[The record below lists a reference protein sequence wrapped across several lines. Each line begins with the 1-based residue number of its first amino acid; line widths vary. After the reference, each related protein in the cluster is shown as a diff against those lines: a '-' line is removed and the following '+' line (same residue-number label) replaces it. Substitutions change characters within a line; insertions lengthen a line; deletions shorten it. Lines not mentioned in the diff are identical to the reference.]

1 MTEISEQSQHD
12 TNDHAEGVASGGVLL
27 VGSVPLRSAEE
38 VFRVMA
44 AELGD
49 RLRQIPDGETGPR
62 ADWIVWQYPVLS
74 SRPEFEVC
82 PPGPN
87 QHRALPRLRIRDGES
102 VDTLRFDDLGYAQ
115 AALSSF
121 NLFARRKRDGQ
132 ILPHLRFQVSL
143 PTPLAPIA
151 AFIAPEDQSRV
162 EPLYETRMLNELTT
176 IFEAIPH
183 DQLAVQWDTNFEFA
197 MLDGVMPAWF
207 SDPRSSIVERLV
219 RLGRTIP
226 ADVQLGYHFCHG
238 HERHHRERPYDA
250 QALVDI
256 ANALSLSLGRSLDWV
271 HLPVQRGRVDVA
283 FFETLAQ
290 LALRPETSLYLGLLH
305 PADGLAGARAR
316 VVAAQRFVHD
326 FGVATDCGWSRH
338 RPQDVEPLIEL
349 HRAVSTASQPARR
362 APTTFAWPAGW
373 ERIPDEDWTTEPVD
387 AFGESYDIVAQHSWY
402 HNLDPTVEE
411 LVHLL
416 ADGEILVDYSGGT
429 GILLDRLKLRLFNTQ
444 AGAVIVDSSPK
455 FLRVALEKFRDD
467 SRVGLRLLHYLKDE
481 KRLQTLDEVLGPA
494 LLDRGVDVIVST
506 NAVHLYPD
514 LPDTVASWLRALGPG
529 GHVLVNSGNIRNP
542 RARRN
547 EWILDETVWVV
558 GDLAEG
564 LVRTDAEYAAYR
576 GDLDDTERMAAHAA
590 FRDKVFHHPRPLEF
604 YLETF
609 ELAGLKVESVR
620 EASIEAR
627 VNEWY
632 ELLATYSDAVLGW
645 VGGTEKIDG
654 TPPSEQAVADRLKLI
669 GHAMDVLFHGRPT
682 FQACW
687 TYITCANGS

>member
-1 MTEISEQSQHD
+1 M
-12 TNDHAEGVASGGVLL
+12 NDDVSDGIATGGVLL
-27 VGSVPLRSAEE
+27 VGSVPLRSTEE
-38 VFRVMA
+38 VFQVMA

-62 ADWIVWQYPVLS
+62 SDWIVWQYPVLS

-82 PPGPN
+82 PPGPD
-87 QHRALPRLRIRDGES
+87 QHRALPKLRIRDGETLE
-102 VDTLRFDDLGYAQ
+102 TLRFDDLGYAQ

-121 NLFARRKRDGQ
+121 AAFARRKRDGQ
-132 ILPHLRFQVSL
+132 IPAHCRFQVSL

-151 AFIAPEDQSRV
+151 AFIAPEDQSRI
-162 EPLYETRMLNELTT
+162 EPLYEARIHHELAT

-183 DQLAVQWDTNFEFA
+183 DQLAIQWDTNFEFA

-207 SDPRSSIVERLV
+207 DDPRSSIVERLV

-271 HLPVQRGRVDVA
+271 HMPVQGGRVDVA

-290 LALRPETSLYLGLLH
+290 LSLRPETSLYLGLLH
-305 PADGLAGARAR
+305 PADGLAGAKAR
-316 VVAAQRFVHD
+316 IVAAQRFVHD

-349 HRAVSTASQPARR
+349 HRDVSTEIEPSRR
-362 APTTFAWPAGW
+362 PLTTFGWPQGW
-373 ERIPDEDWTTEPVD
+373 QRVPDENWTTEPVD
-387 AFGESYDIVAQHSWY
+387 VFGASYDNVAQHSWY
-402 HNLDPTVEE
+402 RNLDPTVDE
-411 LVHLL
+411 LAHLL
-416 ADGEILVDYSGGT
+416 NDGEILVDYSGGT
-429 GILLDRLKLRLFNTQ
+429 GILLDRLKLRLFDTQ
-444 AGAVIVDSSPK
+444 VGTVIVDSSPK
-455 FLRVALEKFRDD
+455 FLRVALEKFGDD
-467 SRVGLRLLHYLKDE
+467 SRVALRLLHFLKDE
-481 KRLQTLDEVLGPA
+481 KRLQRLDEVLGSQ
-494 LLDRGVDVIVST
+494 LIERGVDVIAST

-514 LPDTVASWLRALGPG
+514 LPDTVAAWLRALRPG
-529 GHVLVNSGNIRNP
+529 GHVLINSGNIRNP
-542 RARRN
+542 RARSN

-564 LVRTDAEYAAYR
+564 LVRTEPAYAAYR
-576 GDLDDTERMAAHAA
+576 ADLDDADRMAAHAA
-590 FRDKVFHHPRPLEF
+590 FRDKVFHLPRALDF
-604 YLETF
+604 YLESF

-632 ELLATYSDAVLGW
+632 ELLVTYCDAVLGW

-654 TPPSEQAVADRLKLI
+654 AAPSEQALTDRLRLMR
-669 GHAMDVLFHGRPT
+669 HAMDVLFHGRPT

-687 TYITCANGS
+687 TYITCVNGS

>member
-1 MTEISEQSQHD
+1 MTD
-12 TNDHAEGVASGGVLL
+12 RGEGIASGGVLL

-38 VFRVMA
+38 VFQVMA

-49 RLRQIPDGETGPR
+49 RLGRVPDGETGPR
-62 ADWIVWQYPVLS
+62 SDWIVWQYPVLS

-82 PPGPN
+82 PPGTD

-102 VDTLRFDDLGYAQ
+102 LDTLRFDDLGYAQ

-121 NLFARRKRDGQ
+121 DVFARRKRDGQ
-132 ILPHLRFQVSL
+132 IPPYCRFQVSL

-151 AFIAPEDQSRV
+151 AFVAAEDQSRI
-162 EPLYETRMLNELTT
+162 EPLYEARIFHELST

-197 MLDGVMPAWF
+197 MLDGVMPSWF
-207 SDPRSSIVERLV
+207 EDPRSSIVERLV
-219 RLGRTIP
+219 RLGRSIP
-226 ADVQLGYHFCHG
+226 ADVHLGYHFCHG

-256 ANALSLSLGRSLDWV
+256 ANALTLSLGRSLDWV
-271 HLPVQRGRVDVA
+271 HLPVQGGRVDVG

-290 LALRPETSLYLGLLH
+290 LALRPETSLYLGLIH
-305 PADGLAGARAR
+305 PADGLAGAKAR

-338 RPQDVEPLIEL
+338 RPQDVEPLIAL
-349 HRAVSTASQPARR
+349 HREVSTAIESSERTR
-362 APTTFAWPAGW
+362 TTFTWPAGW
-373 ERIPDEDWTTEPVD
+373 ERIPDESWTTEPVD
-387 AFGESYDIVAQHSWY
+387 AFGASYDSVAEHSWY
-402 HNLDPTVEE
+402 RNLDPTVEE
-411 LVHLL
+411 LTHLL
-416 ADGEILVDYSGGT
+416 ADGEIAVDDSGGT
-429 GILLDRLKLRLFNTQ
+429 GILVDRLKLRLFGTQ
-444 AGAVIVDSSPK
+444 AGIVIVDSSPK

-467 SRVGLRLLHYLKDE
+467 SRVGLRMLPYLRDE
-481 KRLQTLDEVLGPA
+481 KRLQRLDEVLGDE
-494 LLDRGVDVIVST
+494 LLDRGVDVIAST

-514 LPDTVASWLRALGPG
+514 LSDTVSSSVRALRPG
-529 GHVLVNSGNIRNP
+529 GHVLINSGNIRNR
-542 RARRN
+542 RARSS

-564 LVRTDAEYAAYR
+564 LVRTDPAYAAYR
-576 GDLDDTERMAAHAA
+576 NDVDTPERMAAHAE
-590 FRDKVFHHPRPLEF
+590 FRDKVFRHPRPLDV

-627 VNEWY
+627 VGEWY
-632 ELLATYSDAVLGW
+632 ELLATYNDAVLGW

-654 TPPSEQAVADRLKLI
+654 APATDQAIADRLQLI
-669 GHAMDVLFHGRPT
+669 RHAMDVLFHGRPT

-687 TYITCANGS
+687 TYITCVNGG

>member
-1 MTEISEQSQHD
+1 M
-12 TNDHAEGVASGGVLL
+12 NDDASDGVATGGVLL
-27 VGSVPLRSAEE
+27 VGSVPLRSTEE
-38 VFRVMA
+38 VFQVMA

-82 PPGPN
+82 PPGPD
-87 QHRALPRLRIRDGES
+87 QHRALPKLRIRDGES
-102 VDTLRFDDLGYAQ
+102 LETLRFDDLGYAQ

-121 NLFARRKRDGQ
+121 AVFARRKRDGQ
-132 ILPHLRFQVSL
+132 IPAHCRFQVSL

-151 AFIAPEDQSRV
+151 AFIAAEDQSRV
-162 EPLYETRMLNELTT
+162 EPLYEARIHHELAT

-183 DQLAVQWDTNFEFA
+183 DQLAIQWDTNFEFA

-207 SDPRSSIVERLV
+207 ADPRSSIVERLV

-271 HLPVQRGRVDVA
+271 HLPVQGGRVDVA

-305 PADGLAGARAR
+305 PADGLAGAKAR
-316 VVAAQRFVHD
+316 IVAAQRFVHD

-349 HRAVSTASQPARR
+349 HRDVSTEIEPSRR
-362 APTTFAWPAGW
+362 SLTTFIWPQGW
-373 ERIPDEDWTTEPVD
+373 QRVPDESWTTDPVD
-387 AFGESYDIVAQHSWY
+387 AFGASYDNVAQHSWY
-402 HNLDPTVEE
+402 RNLDPTVEE

-416 ADGEILVDYSGGT
+416 DEGEILVDYSGGT
-429 GILLDRLKLRLFNTQ
+429 GILLDRLKLRVFDTQ
-444 AGAVIVDSSPK
+444 NGTVIVDSSPK
-455 FLRVALEKFRDD
+455 FLRVALEKFGDD
-467 SRVGLRLLHYLKDE
+467 SRVALRLLHFLKDE
-481 KRLQTLDEVLGPA
+481 KRLQRLDEVLGPQ
-494 LLDRGVDVIVST
+494 LIERGVDVIAST

-514 LPDTVASWLRALGPG
+514 LPDTVAAWLRALRPG
-529 GHVLVNSGNIRNP
+529 GHVLINSGNIRNP
-542 RARRN
+542 RARSN

-564 LVRTDAEYAAYR
+564 LVRTEPAYAAYR
-576 GDLDDTERMAAHAA
+576 ADLDDADRMAAHAA
-590 FRDKVFHHPRPLEF
+590 FRDKVFHLPRPLDF
-604 YLETF
+604 YLGTF

-632 ELLATYSDAVLGW
+632 ELLVTYSDAVLGW

-654 TPPSEQAVADRLKLI
+654 AAPSEQALSDRLQLMR
-669 GHAMDVLFHGRPT
+669 HAMDVLFHGRPT

-687 TYITCANGS
+687 TYITCVNGS

>member
-1 MTEISEQSQHD
+1 MTDSSEQENGIA
-12 TNDHAEGVASGGVLL
+12 TGGVLL

-38 VFRVMA
+38 VFQVMA

-49 RLRQIPDGETGPR
+49 RVRQIPDGETGPR
-62 ADWIVWQYPVLS
+62 SDWIVWQYPVLS

-82 PPGPN
+82 PPGATS
-87 QHRALPRLRIRDGES
+87 HRKLPRLRIRDGES
-102 VDTLRFDDLGYAQ
+102 IDTLRFDDLGYAQ

-121 NLFARRKRDGQ
+121 NVFARRKRDGQ
-132 ILPHLRFQVSL
+132 LPSHCRFQVSL

-151 AFIAPEDQSRV
+151 AFIAPEDQAAI
-162 EPLYETRMLNELTT
+162 EPLYEARILHELTT

-183 DQLAVQWDTNFEFA
+183 DQLAIQWDTNFEFA
-197 MLDGVMPAWF
+197 MLDGVMPTWF
-207 SDPRSSIVERLV
+207 EDPRSSIVERLV

-238 HERHHRERPYDA
+238 HEQHHRERPYDA

-271 HLPVQRGRVDVA
+271 HLPVQGGRVDLA
-283 FFETLAQ
+283 FFETLGQ

-305 PADGLAGARAR
+305 PADGLAGAKAR

-338 RPQDVEPLIEL
+338 RPQEVEPLIEL
-349 HRAVSTASQPARR
+349 HRATSTALEPSARAR
-362 APTTFAWPAGW
+362 TAFVWPAGW
-373 ERIPDEDWTTEPVD
+373 ERIPDEEWTTDPVD
-387 AFGESYDIVAQHSWY
+387 AFGASYDNVAEHSWY
-402 HNLDPTVEE
+402 RNLDPTVDE
-411 LVHLL
+411 LAHLL
-416 ADGEILVDYSGGT
+416 GDGEILVDYSGGT
-429 GILLDRLKLRLFNTQ
+429 GILIDRLKLRMFDTH

-467 SRVGLRLLHYLKDE
+467 SRVGLRLLRFLKDE
-481 KRLQTLDEVLGPA
+481 KRLQRLDEVLGPE
-494 LLDRGVDVIVST
+494 LLERGVDVIAST

-514 LPDTVASWLRALGPG
+514 LADTVSTWVRALRPG
-529 GHVLVNSGNIRNP
+529 GHVLINSGNIRNP
-542 RARRN
+542 RARRS

-564 LVRTDAEYAAYR
+564 LVRTDPAYAAYLP
-576 GDLDDTERMAAHAA
+576 DLDNAERMAAHAA
-590 FRDKVFHHPRPLEF
+590 FRDKVFLHPRPLEF
-604 YLETF
+604 YLETL
-609 ELAGLKVESVR
+609 ELTGLKVESVR

-627 VNEWY
+627 VQEWY
-632 ELLATYSDAVLGW
+632 ELLTTYSDAVLGW

-654 TPPSEQAVADRLKLI
+654 AAPTPAAVADRLKLI
-669 GHAMDVLFHGRPT
+669 RHAMDVLFHGRPT

-687 TYITCANGS
+687 TYITCINGS

>member
-1 MTEISEQSQHD
+1 VQMTDI
-12 TNDHAEGVASGGVLL
+12 NDGVASGGVLL

-38 VFRVMA
+38 VFQVMA

-49 RLRQIPDGETGPR
+49 RLRQMPDGETGPR

-82 PPGPN
+82 PPGAD

-102 VDTLRFDDLGYAQ
+102 PDTLRFDDLGYAQ
-115 AALSSF
+115 AAISSF
-121 NLFARRKRDGQ
+121 DAFARRKRDGQ
-132 ILPHLRFQVSL
+132 VPPDCRFQVSL

-151 AFIAPEDQSRV
+151 AFVAAEDQSRV
-162 EPLYETRMLNELTT
+162 EPLYEARIFHELAA
-176 IFEAIPH
+176 IFAAIPH

-197 MLDGVMPAWF
+197 MLDGVMPTWF
-207 SDPRSSIVERLV
+207 EDPRSSIVERLV
-219 RLGRTIP
+219 RLGRSIP

-256 ANALSLSLGRSLDWV
+256 ANALSLSLGRTLDWI
-271 HLPVQRGRVDVA
+271 HLPVQGGRVDVG

-290 LALRPETSLYLGLLH
+290 LSLRPETRLYLGLIH

-316 VVAAQRFVHD
+316 IVAAQRFVHD

-349 HRAVSTASQPARR
+349 HREVSTPSEPSRPARK
-362 APTTFAWPAGW
+362 TFTWPAGW
-373 ERIPDEDWTTEPVD
+373 ERIPDEAWTSEPVD
-387 AFGESYDIVAQHSWY
+387 AFGASYDHVAEHSWY
-402 HNLDPTVEE
+402 RNLDPTVDE
-411 LVHLL
+411 LAHLL
-416 ADGEILVDYSGGT
+416 GDGEIVVDYSGGT
-429 GILLDRLKLRLFNTQ
+429 GILVDRLKLRLFGTQ
-444 AGAVIVDSSPK
+444 AGIVIVDSSPK
-455 FLRVALEKFRDD
+455 FLRVALDKFADD
-467 SRVGLRLLHYLKDE
+467 SHVGLRLLRYLPDK
-481 KRLQTLDEVLGPA
+481 KRLQRLDEVLGDE
-494 LLDRGVDVIVST
+494 LGRRGVDVIVST

-514 LPDTVASWLRALGPG
+514 LSDTVSAWVRALRPG
-529 GHVLVNSGNIRNP
+529 GHLLVNSGNIRNP
-542 RARRN
+542 RARRS

-564 LVRTDAEYAAYR
+564 LVRSDPAYAAYR
-576 GDLDDTERMAAHAA
+576 GDLDDAERMTAHAE
-590 FRDKVFHHPRPLEF
+590 FRDKVFRHPRPLDE

-609 ELAGLKVESVR
+609 ELADLKVESVR

-627 VNEWY
+627 VGEWY

-645 VGGTEKIDG
+645 VGGTDKVDG
-654 TPPSEQAVADRLKLI
+654 VPPTEQATADRLRLI
-669 GHAMDVLFHGRPT
+669 RHAMDVLFHGRPT

-687 TYITCANGS
+687 TYITCANGG